1 MFLFFGAIGK
11 SAQIGLHTWL
21 PDAMEGPTP
30 VSALIHAA
38 TMVTAGVYLLLRLS
52 FILEYTVNVKIII
65 SFIGSL
71 SIIFGSLAAC
81 FQNDIKSIIAYSTC
95 SQLGYMV
102 VFCGI
107 GAYNIALYHLINH
120 GFFKALLFLVA
131 GSIIHSLYEEQDI
144 RKMGGL
150 FAIFP
155 LSYCFFILGSM
166 SLIGFPFFSGYYS
179 KDFGIELLYTLITPY
194 DKYLYYISILGILFT
209 SFYSF
214 RVIYL
219 VFVRRSSGNNL
230 YYKNAI
236 EAYSIE
242 AIFGLSLLS
251 LGSICIG
258 YFFSDIFVG
267 IGSIFFND
275 SIFIGENI
283 GRAQLFL
290 EFSLINKSFVTISL
304 KVVPFFFILLGFTLY
319 FMFYV
324 TVFKV
329 MFMHTSKKGM
339 FVMFRLSNQIRFFF
353 HSGFFFNHVYF
364 FYTYALFI
372 KIAVEMFLFE
382 K

>member
-1 MFLFFGAIGK
+1 
-11 SAQIGLHTWL
+11 
-21 PDAMEGPTP
+21 MEGPTP

-52 FILEYTVNVKIII
+52 FIIEYTVNVKIII

-71 SIIFGSLAAC
+71 SIIFGSLSAC

-131 GSIIHSLYEEQDI
+131 GSIIHALYEEQDI

-179 KDFGIELLYTLITPY
+179 KDSGIELLYMLITPY
-194 DKYLYYISILGILFT
+194 DKYLYYISVVGILFT

-214 RVIYL
+214 RVIYMA
-219 VFVRRSSGNNL
+219 FIRRSSGTYI

-242 AIFGLSLLS
+242 AIVGLSVLS
-251 LGSICIG
+251 VGGIVVG

-267 IGSIFFND
+267 IGSMFFSD
-275 SIFIGENI
+275 SILINVNI

-290 EFSLINKSFVTISL
+290 EFSLINQSFLTISL
-304 KVVPFFFILLGFTLY
+304 KVFPFLFIVLGLLFY
-319 FMFYV
+319 FVFYAISFNV
-324 TVFKV
+324 LLMGLDK
-329 MFMHTSKKGM
+329 
-339 FVMFRLSNQIRFFF
+339 SNKLKLFSIGNYIRFFF
-353 HSGFFFNHVYF
+353 YSGFFFNHVYF
-364 FYTYALFI
+364 SYVYTLFI
-372 KIAVEMFLFE
+372 KIVVNMFLFE